1 VGVCHFAGFSGIWF
15 FQEFINQVSVAEV
28 GGLITGELTPTL
40 YLNIEEMKSE

>member
-28 GGLITGELTPTL
+28 GGLITGELALRYGFTFA
-40 YLNIEEMKSE
+40 LNN